1 MIRNYQAEDLTAMI
15 GLIRLNTPPFFD
27 VSEELLFKK
36 YLSSRTENYFII
48 EVANKIIGGGGFDIE
63 EDQSASMSWGMVH
76 PNWQSKGWG
85 TKLTQYRIE
94 KIKQTTAQKINL
106 RTSQYTWKF
115 YEKMGF
121 SLFYTQKDYWGKGL
135 DLYDMQLA
143 L

>member
-1 MIRNYQAEDLTAMI
+1 
-15 GLIRLNTPPFFD
+15 
-27 VSEELLFKK
+27 
-36 YLSSRTENYFII
+36 
-48 EVANKIIGGGGFDIE
+48 
-63 EDQSASMSWGMVH
+63 MSWGMVH